1 MLIWNYFYFSVHC
14 KWSSWGK
21 WTSCSKSCG
30 RGVRYRSRRKVQA
43 AKHGGRRCNGSN
55 RTKQSCSIRK
65 KCPGIIKSLLMQ
77 VLIENIDL
85 DFNPHLVQLL
95 FKIILTFQFPVSGH
109 LGEDGLLVL
118 RSAGMELDKEP
129 GELADM
135 QKMVAGVVTE
145 VVVKEHHVMCE
156 VEGTRVIDIVV
167 VVPLG
172 EIDGHGLLDTD
183 PYAQAAFQ
191 DAENYAREIV
201 IVGGLNIALEAI
213 VEEIVY

>member
-1 MLIWNYFYFSVHC
+1 MFI
-14 KWSSWGK
+14 
-21 WTSCSKSCG
+21 
-30 RGVRYRSRRKVQA
+30 
-43 AKHGGRRCNGSN
+43 
-55 RTKQSCSIRK
+55 
-65 KCPGIIKSLLMQ
+65 
-77 VLIENIDL
+77 
-85 DFNPHLVQLL
+85 
-95 FKIILTFQFPVSGH
+95 FQFPVSGH

-118 RSAGMELDKEP
+118 VSAGMELDKEP

-183 PYAQAAFQ
+183 LYAQAAFQ